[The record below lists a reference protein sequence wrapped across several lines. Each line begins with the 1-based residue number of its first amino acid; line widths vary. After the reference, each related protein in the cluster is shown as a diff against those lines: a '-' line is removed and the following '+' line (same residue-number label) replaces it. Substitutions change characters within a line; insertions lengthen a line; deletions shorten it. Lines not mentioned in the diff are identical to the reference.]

1 VSFLSSG
8 ACFIPHF
15 NSQLSIWYSPWI
27 PTLLNFIHEPCLPSF
42 CSSYPLVIADLIHS
56 SSLTWR
62 QSLLQFLFP
71 TSTISEI
78 MKIRLQPLFDSI
90 LWTPYTTCIFFTKS
104 AHHHLFSFVPS
115 SPSHLSKVC
124 WKALWKLNLNHR
136 LKVFLWKM
144 VWNIIPT
151 KVRISFSIPNSNC
164 DTTCSMGSYPMDS
177 LYHLFFTCPIARI
190 VWRQSFWSL
199 DTIALHVADMTDW
212 IQIILNPSII
222 GILASNIHLFQIFAV
237 IA

>member
-1 VSFLSSG
+1 
-8 ACFIPHF
+8 
-15 NSQLSIWYSPWI
+15 
-27 PTLLNFIHEPCLPSF
+27 
-42 CSSYPLVIADLIHS
+42 
-56 SSLTWR
+56 
-62 QSLLQFLFP
+62 
-71 TSTISEI
+71 
-78 MKIRLQPLFDSI
+78 
-90 LWTPYTTCIFFTKS
+90 
-104 AHHHLFSFVPS
+104 
-115 SPSHLSKVC
+115 
-124 WKALWKLNLNHR
+124 
-136 LKVFLWKM
+136 M
-144 VWNIIPT
+144 VRNIIPT